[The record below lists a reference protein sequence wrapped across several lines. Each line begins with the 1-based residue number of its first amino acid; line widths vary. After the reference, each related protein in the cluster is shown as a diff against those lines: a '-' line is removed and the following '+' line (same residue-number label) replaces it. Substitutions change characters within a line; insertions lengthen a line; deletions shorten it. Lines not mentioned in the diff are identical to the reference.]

1 MTPRKPGTDR
11 RPQAGEARSST
22 GKPAPG
28 GAGRLPGTAGVPRKV
43 SRARGRQDLPRQR
56 GGEPWSSPQ
65 DRACGKGG
73 RPPNAASPP
82 SLFLMGFYVATV
94 LCPPPL
100 GIGVLAATAPRAG
113 TRTPAEHSERLS
125 ANASSQVPRRGLCRM
140 EVTAAGWG
148 APRSDTGNSERWR
161 RRMEREASGVR
172 PHRRRPSP
180 SPHPCSCLRLGPGA
194 KGACE
199 TWGPW
204 GRTGSRGPFSSSGAR
219 TPGPWP

>member
-43 SRARGRQDLPRQR
+43 SRARGRRDLPRQR

-100 GIGVLAATAPRAG
+100 GIGVLVATAPRAG
-113 TRTPAEHSERLS
+113 HKDTCRAQRAPVSQRLVPGPS
-125 ANASSQVPRRGLCRM
+125 TWLVSHGGDSSWVGSP
-140 EVTAAGWG
+140 EVRYGELGTL
-148 APRSDTGNSERWR
+148 E
-161 RRMEREASGVR
+161 EAHGEGGK
-172 PHRRRPSP
+172 RRPSSPPAAVTLPTPLQLPP
-180 SPHPCSCLRLGPGA
+180 S
-194 KGACE
+194 
-199 TWGPW
+199 
-204 GRTGSRGPFSSSGAR
+204 GSWSQGGL
-219 TPGPWP
+219 

>member
-43 SRARGRQDLPRQR
+43 SRARGRRDLPRQR

-94 LCPPPL
+94 LSSSTPGNRGVGGCWSRSSPQSRHKDTCRAQRAPVSQRLVPGPSTWLVSHGGDSSWVGSPEVRYGEL
-100 GIGVLAATAPRAG
+100 GTL
-113 TRTPAEHSERLS
+113 E
-125 ANASSQVPRRGLCRM
+125 
-140 EVTAAGWG
+140 
-148 APRSDTGNSERWR
+148 
-161 RRMEREASGVR
+161 EAHGEGGE
-172 PHRRRPSP
+172 RRPSSPPAAVTLPTPLQLPP
-180 SPHPCSCLRLGPGA
+180 S
-194 KGACE
+194 
-199 TWGPW
+199 
-204 GRTGSRGPFSSSGAR
+204 GSWSQGGL
-219 TPGPWP
+219 

>member
-1 MTPRKPGTDR
+1 MTRTLGDGNLTPRKPGTDR

-43 SRARGRQDLPRQR
+43 SRARGRRDLPRQR

-94 LCPPPL
+94 LSSSTP
-100 GIGVLAATAPRAG
+100 GNRGVGGCWSRSSPQSRAQGHLPSTASACQPTPR
-113 TRTPAEHSERLS
+113 
-125 ANASSQVPRRGLCRM
+125 
-140 EVTAAGWG
+140 
-148 APRSDTGNSERWR
+148 PRSLDVACVAWR
-161 RRMEREASGVR
+161 
-172 PHRRRPSP
+172 
-180 SPHPCSCLRLGPGA
+180 
-194 KGACE
+194 
-199 TWGPW
+199 
-204 GRTGSRGPFSSSGAR
+204 
-219 TPGPWP
+219 